1 MLSIFLST
9 KHLQEIKLYFLQKI
23 SLELFRV
30 YEKEREEG
38 LWFNLFMTLKRSK
51 VKSLLQKEKNKGG
64 GSNVW

>member
-38 LWFNLFMTLKRSK
+38 LWFNFFMTLKKSK
-51 VKSLLQKEKNKGG
+51 VKSPLQKEKNKGG